1 MLCLCVFKVVDS
13 QNKIEGI
20 GIFKIGKTKI
30 KIINQIL
37 EENKV
42 VLENFDNIKQS
53 RWLKY
58 RIDFVVAEL
67 TPNITDDKLNPLL
80 TCFCPDV
87 RVFFIKEYKIAGINL
102 QNIHLKFYKNTLI
115 AFYCDSS
122 DELLQSLTTK
132 YGNPK
137 RIENWDKASGFSKLD
152 NVNYSSLYW
161 NNDSIFASFNY
172 ETDALGKKNS
182 YFIVRDLSLDNNI
195 AVCEIKKKE
204 TYLNDLRKKVLNDL
218 QKKVLKDL

>member
-1 MLCLCVFKVVDS
+1 MLCLCILKVVDS

-20 GIFKIGKTKI
+20 GVFKIGKTKI

-37 EENKV
+37 EEKKV
-42 VLENFDNIKQS
+42 ELENFDNIKQS

-102 QNIHLKFYKNTLI
+102 LNIHLKFYKNTLI
-115 AFYCDSS
+115 AFYCDSN
-122 DELLQSLTTK
+122 DELQQSLTTN
-132 YGNPK
+132 YGEPK

-152 NVNYSSLYW
+152 NVNYLSLYW
-161 NNDSIFASFNY
+161 NKDSIFASFNY

-182 YFIVRDLSLDNNI
+182 YFIVRDVSLDSII
-195 AVCEIKKKE
+195 ADCEIKKKE
-204 TYLNDLRKKVLNDL
+204 TYLNDL
-218 QKKVLKDL
+218 QKKVLK